1 MMKYSATLS
10 LFVTFFILNSCA
22 TEKIWTSTPVIQ
34 SADNP
39 HYATKFEPIR
49 VDSDFI
55 NGFRLSITNKSSQPL
70 MVDWNSTIYLFNN
83 KNKGRF
89 IFEGVDKNNV
99 NDLPSDSIEVGKTL
113 RKDIFPLKL
122 IAWRQG
128 AGFVNL
134 PAFSPGPVPE
144 GQNGILL
151 LVSRNGS
158 QVREKLNVTIKVAAK

>member
-1 MMKYSATLS
+1 MKNYSASLSVFFTL
-10 LFVTFFILNSCA
+10 FMFISCA

-49 VDSDFI
+49 VDGEFI

-70 MVDWNSTIYLFNN
+70 IVDWNSTVYLLNN
-83 KNKGRF
+83 KNSGRF

-99 NDLPSDSIEVGKTL
+99 NNLPSDSIEVGKTL
-113 RKDIFPLKL
+113 KRDIFPLKL

-128 AGFVNL
+128 PGFVNL

>member
-1 MMKYSATLS
+1 MKKYGATLS
-10 LFVTFFILNSCA
+10 VFLSLFIFIGCA

-39 HYATKFEPIR
+39 YYATKFEPIR
-49 VDSDFI
+49 VDGEFI

-70 MVDWNSTIYLFNN
+70 AVDWNSTIYLFNN
-83 KNKGRF
+83 KNNGRF
-89 IFEGVDKNNV
+89 IFEGVDEKNV
-99 NDLPSDSIEVGKTL
+99 NDLPSDSIEAGKTL
-113 RKDIFPLKL
+113 KKDIFPLKL

-128 AGFVNL
+128 PGFVNL

-151 LVSRNGS
+151 FVSRNGS